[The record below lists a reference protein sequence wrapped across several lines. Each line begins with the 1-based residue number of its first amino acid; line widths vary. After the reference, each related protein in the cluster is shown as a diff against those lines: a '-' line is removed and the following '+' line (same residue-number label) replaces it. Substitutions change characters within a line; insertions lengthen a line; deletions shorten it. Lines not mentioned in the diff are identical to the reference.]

1 MLTGMLFLFS
11 VCNRRTATNTLS
23 RTSWMLKIKVEVAMK
38 KLPSQFYT
46 GLVRD
51 VVIACVRSVQ

>member
-1 MLTGMLFLFS
+1 M
-11 VCNRRTATNTLS
+11 S